1 MTTPTVLGE
10 RYEIGGV
17 LGRGGMAEVHRGRD
31 LRLGREVAVKVLR
44 SDLARDP
51 SFQVRFRREAQAAA
65 SLNHPAIVA
74 VYDTGEDR
82 TANGATPYIVMEY
95 VEGETLR
102 DVLRREGHLAPE
114 RAMSLAADICGALD
128 FSHRN
133 GIVHRDVKPGNVMIT
148 PQGTVKVMDFG
159 IARAVSDSAA
169 TMTSTAAVIGTA
181 QYLSPEQARGESVDA
196 RSDVYSLGCLL
207 YELVTGAPPF
217 TGDSPVS
224 VAYQHV
230 REDPRVPSSI
240 NPEVPPE
247 LDAILLKAM
256 SKNPANRYQ
265 SAADMRNDL
274 LRALAGQRVEATPVM
289 GDAEKTTILA
299 AAPGSYGYGADG
311 DGEWDDA
318 GDQARKRRRNRLIAV
333 IGVVAVLLIGGVTA
347 VVAFNGGDD
356 TPTQTVQQVP
366 VPSVAGATQADATTQ
381 LQQAGLVVGQVTT
394 APSTAAQKGQVLSSN
409 PASGAQVAKGSTVDL
424 VVGAGPNTVAIPR
437 SIVGSDVGEARDAL
451 RAAGFTGSINTDQ
464 VDSLKP
470 QGTVVGVDPGQGSQ
484 ASPDAAI
491 TLSVSDGDAPIPA
504 VVGQAQAAAQKA
516 LSDAGFTDVTVEQVQ
531 SSQPQGTVVAVD
543 PGAGNQATAGTAI
556 TLSVAAGTIQV
567 PDVVG
572 QTPSAAQQRLQSA
585 GFNRI
590 TVNRVASDDVQS
602 EVVVQVSPSAGTQAA
617 ADTQI
622 TLTVAYPSS
631 TAGSQDG
638 GGNGTGN
645 SNSNGTGTGT
655 GTGTGNGNGTGSD
668 NNG

>member
-1 MTTPTVLGE
+1 MTTPQVLGE

-44 SDLARDP
+44 QDLARDP

-82 TANGATPYIVMEY
+82 TATGATPYIVMEY

-102 DVLRREGHLAPE
+102 DVLRREGVLPAD
-114 RAMSLAADICGALD
+114 RAMTLAADICGALD

-148 PQGTVKVMDFG
+148 PQGSVKVMDFG

-196 RSDVYSLGCLL
+196 RSDVYSVGCLL

-230 REDPRVPSSI
+230 REDPRLPSSI
-240 NPEVPPE
+240 NPAVPPE

-265 SAADMRNDL
+265 SAAEMRNDL

-289 GDAEKTTILA
+289 NDAEKTTLLSAVPGAVTDDQDWDEDPEA
-299 AAPGSYGYGADG
+299 AR
-311 DGEWDDA
+311 
-318 GDQARKRRRNRLIAV
+318 RKRRNRIIA
-333 IGVVAVLLIGGVTA
+333 IVAAALVLVGGA
-347 VVAFNGGDD
+347 VALFLLLGGGDEEQPPPA
-356 TPTQTVQQVP
+356 TQQVT
-366 VPSVAGATQADATTQ
+366 VPNVVNLTEADARAQ
-381 LQQAGLVVGQVTT
+381 IEGAGLVVGDVTT
-394 APSTAAQKGQVLSSN
+394 QPSTAEQEGLVLSTT
-409 PASGAQVAKGSTVDL
+409 PAGGAAADEGTEVDL
-424 VVGAGPNTVAIPR
+424 AVGAGPDTLAVPAV
-437 SIVGSDVGEARDAL
+437 VGLDLDEARDNL
-451 RAAGFTGSINTDQ
+451 RGAGFTGNINTEQ
-464 VDSLKP
+464 VDSLAP
-470 QGTVVGVDPGQGSQ
+470 EGEVVDIDPAQNSQ
-484 ASPDAAI
+484 AAPDVEI
-491 TLSVSDGDAPIPA
+491 TLSVSDGDAPVPA
-504 VVGQAQAAAQKA
+504 VVGQQQAAAEQA
-516 LSDAGFTDVTVEQVQ
+516 LADAGFGNVVVEEVE
-531 SSQPQGTVVAVD
+531 SEQPAGTVIGVD
-543 PGAGNQATAGTAI
+543 PGAGQ
-556 TLSVAAGTIQV
+556 
-567 PDVVG
+567 
-572 QTPSAAQQRLQSA
+572 
-585 GFNRI
+585 
-590 TVNRVASDDVQS
+590 
-602 EVVVQVSPSAGTQAA
+602 QAA

-622 TLTVAYPSS
+622 TLQVASAPTQLTVPPSIVGQTEAQARAILQQAGFTNITAIPTDPEAGTPGTVA
-631 TAGSQDG
+631 
-638 GGNGTGN
+638 
-645 SNSNGTGTGT
+645 
-655 GTGTGNGNGTGSD
+655 GSD
-668 NNG
+668 PQPGTQADPDTEITLLVVPAAPTPGTED

>member
-1 MTTPTVLGE
+1 MTTPQVLGE

-82 TANGATPYIVMEY
+82 TPTGATPYIVMEY

-102 DVLRREGHLAPE
+102 DVLRREGPLPPE

-148 PQGTVKVMDFG
+148 PQGSVKVMDFG

-181 QYLSPEQARGESVDA
+181 QYLSPEQARGEGVDA

-217 TGDSPVS
+217 TGDSPVA

-230 REDPRVPSSI
+230 REDPRLPSSI
-240 NPEVPPE
+240 NPRVPAE

-265 SAADMRNDL
+265 SAADMRSDL

-289 GDAEKTTILA
+289 GDAEKTAIIGGPVGGYGYDRDDEDWDDEEARRRKRRIIAIVSVLAVLLVGGAILA
-299 AAPGSYGYGADG
+299 A
-311 DGEWDDA
+311 
-318 GDQARKRRRNRLIAV
+318 
-333 IGVVAVLLIGGVTA
+333 VLLS
-347 VVAFNGGDD
+347 GDD
-356 TPTQTVQQVP
+356 EPTSPTVQQVA
-366 VPSVAGATQADATTQ
+366 VPQLVGMPQADAEAAITG
-381 LQQAGLVVGQVTT
+381 AGLEVGDI
-394 APSTAAQKGQVLSSN
+394 STRASSEEQAGQVLEST
-409 PASGAQVAKGSTVDL
+409 PASGAQVDEGSEVDL
-424 VVGAGPNTVAIPR
+424 VVGAGPDTLAVPNV
-437 SIVGSDVGEARDAL
+437 VNLLEQEAVDNL
-451 RAAGFTGSINTDQ
+451 EAAGFTGNINIRE
-464 VDSLKP
+464 VDSLVEEGRVVSVTP
-470 QGTVVGVDPGQGSQ
+470 AQGSQAPPDGTITLEISSGTLPLPDVSGQSEEAARATLTGAGFSANQITTSNVERDDVAPGTVVG
-484 ASPDAAI
+484 
-491 TLSVSDGDAPIPA
+491 T
-504 VVGQAQAAAQKA
+504 
-516 LSDAGFTDVTVEQVQ
+516 E
-531 SSQPQGTVVAVD
+531 
-543 PGAGNQATAGTAI
+543 PGANTP
-556 TLSVAAGTIQV
+556 VAAGDTINLLVAVGV
-567 PDVVG
+567 PPETTTPTTTPPIS
-572 QTPSAAQQRLQSA
+572 TPSVTPA
-585 GFNRI
+585 G
-590 TVNRVASDDVQS
+590 
-602 EVVVQVSPSAGTQAA
+602 G
-617 ADTQI
+617 
-622 TLTVAYPSS
+622 
-631 TAGSQDG
+631 
-638 GGNGTGN
+638 
-645 SNSNGTGTGT
+645 
-655 GTGTGNGNGTGSD
+655 
-668 NNG
+668 